1 MLEYKK
7 PIPTPSDESK
17 PYWDGLREHRLL
29 MPKCSAC
36 GGFWFPPTQYCA
48 HCRSRDWAWSDVSG
62 KGKVFSFV
70 VYHRVYHPGFA
81 SEVPYAVAVIELAEG
96 PRMLSNV
103 VGVPP
108 EQLVCEMPVEI
119 VFDDIV
125 EGVTLPKFK
134 PSSDWHG

>member
-7 PIPTPSDESK
+7 PVPVPSDESK

-29 MPKCSAC
+29 MPKCTAC
-36 GGFWFPPTQYCA
+36 GEHWFPPTQYCT
-48 HCRSRDWAWSDVSG
+48 HCRSKDWTWSQVSG

-81 SEVPYAVAVIELAEG
+81 GEVPYAVAVIELAEG

-103 VGVPP
+103 LGVPA
-108 EQLVCEMPVEI
+108 EELVCDTPVEI
-119 VFDDIV
+119 VFEDIV
-125 EGVTLPKFK
+125 ERVTLPKFK
-134 PSSDWHG
+134 PLAR

>member
-7 PIPTPSDESK
+7 PIPVPSDESK
-17 PYWDGLREHRLL
+17 PYWEGLREHRLM

-36 GGFWFPPTQYCA
+36 EGYWFPPTQYCT
-48 HCRSRDWAWSDVSG
+48 HCRSGDWAWTQVSG

-81 SEVPYAVAVIELAEG
+81 EETPYAVAVIELAEG

-108 EQLVCEMPVEI
+108 EAIICDMPVEI
-119 VFDDIV
+119 VFDDV
-125 EGVTLPKFK
+125 AEGVTLPKFK
-134 PSSDWHG
+134 PVAR